1 MIFPAQMLGPLAA
14 RESQGGNAAAWVN
27 NTAGDPAGF
36 NKALPFSLN
45 AGLSYTSP
53 AIWVAGYR
61 SLMVSFQVSVG
72 SFELHFLEL
81 HPATLA
87 VMTDDNFATYT
98 PADGHLGVGIGALAG
113 NGGGGGGPLFTGGLD
128 GHLFTV
134 IQVQFKS
141 TASPSTITALDGLWC
156 ASV

>member
-1 MIFPAQMLGPLAA
+1 VIFPALFSVPTGPNSAP
-14 RESQGGNAAAWVN
+14 GGNVAGFVN

-45 AGLSYTSP
+45 TGLSYTSP
-53 AIWVAGYR
+53 AIWTAGYR
-61 SLMVSFQVSVG
+61 SFMVGFQVTVG

-81 HPATLA
+81 HPITLA
-87 VMTDDNFATYT
+87 VMADDNFATYT

-128 GHLFTV
+128 GHGFV
-134 IQVQFKS
+134 AMQVVFKS
-141 TASPSTITALDGLWC
+141 TASPSTIAVFDGLWC
-156 ASV
+156 SSV